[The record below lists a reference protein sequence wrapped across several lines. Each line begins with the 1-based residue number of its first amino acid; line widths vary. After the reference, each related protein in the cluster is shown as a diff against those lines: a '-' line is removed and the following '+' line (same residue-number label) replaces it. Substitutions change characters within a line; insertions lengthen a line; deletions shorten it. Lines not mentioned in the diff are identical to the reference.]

1 VREFVSELLIDRLVD
16 WGVDTVFGLPGDG
29 ADGVLGVFRRRADR
43 IRLVL
48 VHHEEAAAFMAT
60 GYAKTTGKLGVCLAT
75 TGPGAIHLLNGLYDA
90 KLDHQ
95 PVLAI
100 TELPDSQLL
109 GTSFRQ
115 ELRLEQVFEDV
126 AGYNVRVDVPVQI
139 PAVVDIAV
147 GHAMA
152 RGTVS
157 HITFSHD
164 LDTGVDT
171 SYWAAMTPSGTPATA
186 PVFMPAPGVPPA
198 AELEQAAAVLNQGS
212 RRAVLVGV
220 GGLDARA
227 ELLAVAGR
235 LASPIVKSLP
245 GKAAVPDDH
254 PLTTG
259 CIGALGTGPSEEALA
274 GADTLLVVGTNFPYA
289 RHLPD
294 PGKVRTVQIE
304 TDLARLTAGSDSEVP
319 LIGDAAETLQALLP
333 MLRQADDRSF
343 LEQAQAGM
351 ARWREQLA
359 AAEDGGEASHAAGKP
374 ASHAAGGGA
383 SRAAGKVASHASG
396 ELAPGASGGGAGPVR
411 PQYLARV
418 VDRLA
423 AGDAVLCSD
432 SGTVATWSARHFDVR
447 GDRHYLLSA
456 NLATMA
462 AGLPYAVAAQWA
474 RPGRQCIAYV
484 GSEGFAKLMAEFLTA
499 VQHRLPVKVVVSNAS
514 RLGQLLEPLR
524 SPPAADFAAWAQA
537 CGGLGIRVEQ
547 AEAVEPA
554 VRAILDHPGPALVDV
569 LVDPDELPEPVGART
584 GPS

>member
-1 VREFVSELLIDRLVD
+1 VKEFVAELLVDRLVD

-29 ADGVLGVFRRRADR
+29 TDGVLGVFRRRADQ

-60 GYAKTTGKLGVCLAT
+60 GYAKATGTLGVCLAT
-75 TGPGAIHLLNGLYDA
+75 SGPGAIHLLNGLYDA

-100 TELPDSQLL
+100 TELLDSQLL

-115 ELRLEQVFEDV
+115 ELRLERVFDDV
-126 AGYNVRVDVPVQI
+126 ADYNVRVDVPVQV
-139 PAVVDIAV
+139 PAVVDIAI

-164 LDTGVDT
+164 LRTGVDT
-171 SYWAAMTPSGTPATA
+171 SYWVAMTPSATPATA
-186 PVFMPAPGVPPA
+186 PMFVPAPGVPPA
-198 AELEQAAAVLNQGS
+198 NELEQAAAVLNQGT
-212 RRAVLVGV
+212 RRVLLVGV

-227 ELLAVAGR
+227 ELLAVADK

-259 CIGALGTGPSEEALA
+259 CIGALGTRPSEEALA

-294 PGKVRTVQIE
+294 PGRVRTVQIE
-304 TDLARLTAGSDSEVP
+304 TDLARLTAGSQTEVP

-333 MLRQADDRSF
+333 LLHPADDRSF
-343 LEQAQAGM
+343 LDRARAGM

-359 AAEDGGEASHAAGKP
+359 TAEDGDQ
-374 ASHAAGGGA
+374 A
-383 SRAAGKVASHASG
+383 SRG
-396 ELAPGASGGGAGPVR
+396 PGSGAGPVR
-411 PQYLARV
+411 PQYLART

-447 GDRHYLLSA
+447 GGRHYLLSA

-462 AGLPYAVAAQWA
+462 AGLPYAIAAQWA

-484 GSEGFAKLMAEFLTA
+484 GSDGFTKLMAELLTA
-499 VQHRLPVKVVVSNAS
+499 TEQQLPVKVVVSNAAPPS
-514 RLGQLLEPLR
+514 RLLEPG
-524 SPPAADFAAWAQA
+524 AGAVADCALWARA
-537 CGGLGIRVEQ
+537 CGGLGIRVER
-547 AEAVEPA
+547 AEEVEPA
-554 VRAILDHPGPALVDV
+554 LRAVLAHPGPALVDV
-569 LVDPDELPEPVGART
+569 LVDPSELPETIGT
-584 GPS
+584 G